1 MKSQVYLQKFDSY
14 SLDGVVQFVR
24 NSLKVLDPEA
34 SMFGHGQ
41 KVLLKPNLL
50 RGFKPDRCVTTH
62 PVVIEAVCQVLKDL
76 SVSHIVISD
85 SPALGSLSMVA
96 SKAGY
101 TFLKKKYGVQIL
113 PLSNPIT
120 FENIEQVPHLKI
132 AGCLQHYDRI
142 INLPKVKSHC
152 QMTMTLCIKNLFGLV
167 IGKRKPA
174 LHCLVKNDKLKFGKM
189 LIDIAR
195 HVNPCL
201 SIVDGIEAMQGQ
213 GPINGTPYPLGV
225 MGASQDMT
233 ALDLVF
239 THLLQIPPEK
249 VYSLEAARIK
259 QFGQSNIEDII
270 ISGVMDYRSLAVEDF
285 KKAYPLDISFNPL
298 RLIKSFVKQIYELRI
313 KEPLTM
319 EGSGKDISH

>member
-1 MKSQVYLQKFDSY
+1 MKSQVYLKKFDSY
-14 SLDGVVQFVR
+14 SLAGVVQFVR

-62 PVVIEAVCQVLKDL
+62 PVVIEAVCQILKDL

-85 SPALGSLSMVA
+85 SPALGSLSAVA
-96 SKAGY
+96 RKSGY

-113 PLSNPIT
+113 PLSNPII
-120 FENIEQVPHLKI
+120 FENAEQVPHLKI

-167 IGKRKPA
+167 IGKRKPV

-201 SIVDGIEAMQGQ
+201 SIVDGIQAMQGQ

-233 ALDLVF
+233 ALDLIF
-239 THLLQIPPEK
+239 AHLLKMPLEK

-298 RLIKSFVKQIYELRI
+298 RLIKSFLKQIYELRI
-313 KEPLTM
+313 KEPLM
-319 EGSGKDISH
+319 KEVSGKDISR

>member
-1 MKSQVYLQKFDSY
+1 MKSQVHLQKFDNY
-14 SLDGVVQFVR
+14 SLDGVVQFIR

-62 PVVIEAVCQVLKDL
+62 PVVIEAACQVLKDL

-85 SPALGSLSMVA
+85 SPALGSLSAV
-96 SKAGY
+96 SRKAGY

-132 AGCLQHYDRI
+132 AGCLKHYDRI

-319 EGSGKDISH
+319 KVSGKDISH